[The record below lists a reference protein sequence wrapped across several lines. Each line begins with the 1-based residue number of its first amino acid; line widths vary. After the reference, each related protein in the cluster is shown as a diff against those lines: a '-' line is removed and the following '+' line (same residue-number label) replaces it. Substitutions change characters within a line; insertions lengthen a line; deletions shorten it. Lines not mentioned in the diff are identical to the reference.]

1 MCSNTSRTTR
11 QSWPACVR
19 SSGPAAR
26 YASSSGDTSG
36 VRFDGLHIG
45 AYRRY
50 RKESLRSV
58 ISDAGY
64 VVEDLR
70 YFDVAG
76 LPAYWVAYRLL
87 NIQRF
92 GEASSAAFDRVLV
105 PLSRFVQFVVKSPP
119 LGKNLI
125 AIASVGY
132 D

>member
-1 MCSNTSRTTR
+1 MDFI
-11 QSWPACVR
+11 
-19 SSGPAAR
+19 SG
-26 YASSSGDTSG
+26 
-36 VRFDGLHIG
+36 H
-45 AYRRY
+45 YRRY

-92 GEASSAAFDRVLV
+92 GGASSAAFDRVLV

-125 AIASVGY
+125 AIARAVDAG